1 MTIALTVPLTAGTY
15 RRGFEA
21 SIDVPEPQRLKVR
34 GRMRDERFDLEHVW
48 VLSLP
53 GYEVI
58 EATAMQSHGDPGLVA
73 PELCL
78 RYAGIRG
85 ASIGRGFSRRI
96 REALGEDLPGAAT
109 HLSLAIEMARV
120 GQQVFQM
127 PPEFDREF
135 PIDLAGASGRA
146 LSSWQ
151 KDRAYM
157 PGLANSCYTYRD
169 ASAAAFRERGI
180 VCGFGP
186 EISNPVPGSTG
197 VFRRDKQI
205 VIRADGAGF
214 VCESSMRDNLHDIV
228 VQFALD
234 AGGTVSAA
242 SSRGERLPYAGLCEF
257 PQGRTKGLVG
267 LRVTRDFV
275 EQFADRIGGAQGCTH
290 LFDLSID
297 CLRLFRFGE

>member
-1 MTIALTVPLTAGTY
+1 MAIALTVPLAGGTY

-21 SIDVPEPQRLKVR
+21 SIDVPESQRLQVR
-34 GRMRDERFDLEHVW
+34 GRMHDERFDLEHVW

-58 EATAMQSHGDPGLVA
+58 EARATQNRGDPGLVA
-73 PELCL
+73 PGLCP

-85 ASIGRGFSRRI
+85 VSIGRGFSRHI
-96 REALGEDLPGAAT
+96 RDALGEDLPGSAT
-109 HLSLAIEMARV
+109 HLLLAIEMARV
-120 GQQVFQM
+120 GQQVFQL
-127 PPEFDREF
+127 PPEFDRQF
-135 PIDLAGASGRA
+135 PVELAGSSGPA

-169 ASAAAFRERGI
+169 ASAAAFRERAI
-180 VCGFGP
+180 VCSFGP
-186 EISNPVPGSTG
+186 EISHPAPGSIG
-197 VFRRDKQI
+197 VFQRRKEL

-214 VCESSMRDNLHDIV
+214 VCENSMQDNLHDIAV
-228 VQFALD
+228 RFALD
-234 AGGTVSAA
+234 AGGAVSAA

-257 PQGRTKGLVG
+257 AQERTNGLVG

-275 EQFADRIGGAQGCTH
+275 EEFADRIGGAHGCTH
-290 LFDLSID
+290 LFDLSVD
-297 CLRLFRFGE
+297 CLRLFRFGG